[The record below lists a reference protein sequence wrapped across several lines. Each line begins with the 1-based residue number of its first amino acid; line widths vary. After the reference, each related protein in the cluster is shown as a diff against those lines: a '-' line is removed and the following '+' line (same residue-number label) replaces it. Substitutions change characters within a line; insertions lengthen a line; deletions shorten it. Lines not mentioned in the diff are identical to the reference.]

1 MTGNDAAPATERAA
15 FGVRAGANKFGFV
28 KCPFC
33 GDRGTEL
40 LDEATG
46 TRVRFFMFNDEAS
59 AREHRISGMCQPCQ
73 DGVFH

>member
-1 MTGNDAAPATERAA
+1 MTGNDAAPATERAP

-33 GDRGTEL
+33 GHRGTEL
-40 LDEATG
+40 VDEATG

-59 AREHRISGMCQPCQ
+59 AREHRISGLCQPCQ
-73 DGVFH
+73 DGGFH